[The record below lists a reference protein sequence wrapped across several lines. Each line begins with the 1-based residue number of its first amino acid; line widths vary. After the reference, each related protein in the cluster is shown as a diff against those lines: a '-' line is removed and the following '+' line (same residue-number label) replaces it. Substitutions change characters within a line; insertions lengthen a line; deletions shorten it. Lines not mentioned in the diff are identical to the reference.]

1 LYIFLKS
8 LRSLEEFRK
17 NPHLKIPPKS
27 PCANF
32 QSLGKFKNPIFIRK
46 RIFLRFL
53 PNRPSGQ
60 LACPASQPSQPP
72 AFSPISRARAR
83 PIPACAA
90 VAYWPKYVSF
100 FTLRNPA
107 TTPSPSVTAKWG
119 PPISSIFHLTPA
131 DPGHAAASLG
141 HPTPPRL
148 YLEMP
153 SQAINFPAL
162 IPRVNPSLTTLPAF
176 NGVNAIDTVGYQPL
190 PPLRCSPGP
199 YINPQGHPA
208 TPTPPPLALELSLA
222 LLRSLVELTSR
233 LKLRR

>member
-1 LYIFLKS
+1 MTYYIFLKS

-17 NPHLKIPPKS
+17 SPDAKIPPKS
-27 PCANF
+27 LSTNF

-46 RIFLRFL
+46 RIFLRFR

-60 LACPASQPSQPP
+60 PARLASQPSQPP
-72 AFSPISRARAR
+72 AFSPVGRTRAR

-107 TTPSPSVTAKWG
+107 MTPSPSVTTKWG
-119 PPISSIFHLTPA
+119 PPVSSIFHLTPA
-131 DPGHAAASLG
+131 DPDHTVASLG
-141 HPTPPRL
+141 HPAPPRL

-162 IPRVNPSLTTLPAF
+162 IP
-176 NGVNAIDTVGYQPL
+176 
-190 PPLRCSPGP
+190 
-199 YINPQGHPA
+199 
-208 TPTPPPLALELSLA
+208 
-222 LLRSLVELTSR
+222 
-233 LKLRR
+233 